1 MSEQVKAIG
10 VLTSG
15 GDSPGMNAVVRAVV
29 RRGLSKGLKV
39 KGIRRGYLGL
49 LNEEIIDM
57 EARSVSNVMQHGG
70 TILET
75 ERCPEFELS
84 EVQEKLQEVQDE
96 NTYLTNEKTKLQDPD
111 YVQSYARGNYMLT
124 KDGEQIFYLPENT
137 DK

>member
-1 MSEQVKAIG
+1 MTVNRNTPKKKKRRLAPITKFFCLILVLMSAYMLYSVGGE
-10 VLTSG
+10 VLTTF
-15 GDSPGMNAVVRAVV
+15 R
-29 RRGLSKGLKV
+29 LHK
-39 KGIRRGYLGL
+39 
-49 LNEEIIDM
+49 
-57 EARSVSNVMQHGG
+57 
-70 TILET
+70 
-75 ERCPEFELS
+75 ELS